1 VLGEH
6 RRLSDR
12 ICSRLAARE
21 RVVRAALAWE
31 AHADPAAVER
41 DAELTEL
48 AAATRALI
56 EAGDA
61 VAAFKEPALA
71 RRRRALQRAA
81 LACLLLLAVV
91 PAAGQEP
98 VEATDRPAVA
108 GDRPAALSAAEGDAA
123 AFDPF
128 AGMDFDDRLELQEEV
143 EPEPE
148 PTHPRILA
156 AGWCVVGDRGEPAPV
171 EGGGEEVPE
180 EDGVGCDLGVGAEL
194 VGRTFRQGRLS
205 AVVVGGTKSIG
216 AGVSWAWMEW
226 DRPVAVGV
234 LIVAPFDSSGIYA
247 DGAAVALAA
256 TVGLFGGGGGNP

>member
-31 AHADPAAVER
+31 AHADSAAVER

-98 VEATDRPAVA
+98 VEATDRPAAV
-108 GDRPAALSAAEGDAA
+108 SAAERDAA
-123 AFDPF
+123 VFDPF
-128 AGMDFDDRLELQEEV
+128 AGMTFADKIELQEEV

-148 PTHPRILA
+148 PSHPRIVGA
-156 AGWCVVGDRGEPAPV
+156 VWCVAQGSPAAPV
-171 EGGGEEVPE
+171 EDGEEEAGRPE
-180 EDGVGCDLGVGAEL
+180 AVGCDFGAGADL
-194 VGRTFRQGRLS
+194 VGHTFQQGRLS
-205 AVVVGGTKSIG
+205 AVAVGGVKSV
-216 AGVSWAWMEW
+216 GVGISWAWLEW

-234 LIVAPFDSSGIYA
+234 LLVAPYDSQGIYT